1 MGDFIDLTKTMD
13 MSTLVPRVWDT
24 KYPIYLL
31 EFGGP
36 IGAGK
41 SETAEEV
48 YRMLGLLGG
57 TGKYDIRI
65 LREDIQSDA
74 NKKAIDD
81 FYKGNGSPV
90 ELERQICGSRLAML
104 LKTIESHPDTCSL
117 IIVSD
122 RAIEDDLVFI
132 RDLIKRTY
140 LPENEKSELKA
151 IMDNI
156 SQFVSELD
164 EMDSAIMHTTVYLE
178 PTPEEALSRIRKRCR
193 PNEQQIDKAT
203 LWRLT
208 GESDKLICRDVV
220 SIDNSDL
227 TVFETGTLSALV
239 LWNRLGIIDNVL
251 ISVYGVPGVGKSK
264 LAEKLQSWLPMYE
277 PRRMDR
283 LVTAV
288 LDRSDEDDIKAEQSL
303 VYEGQKE
310 IAMSPDTI
318 QDWIDSRRLGD
329 FESSRSFYPSALLT
343 ITDVGPW
350 TSEVFCKATGCSE
363 EHSGYREWFRNQ
375 YHKYLNVIVQPVG
388 GYRNVRE
395 HIKERGRPGEYEYFT
410 EERLQEIGVLISAH
424 MDEIEFDTV
433 GTAKFVVNG
442 YTKATLSSM
451 FRDVMRALHALIR
464 YTTR

>member
-1 MGDFIDLTKTMD
+1 MEIDLTKAMD

-31 EFGGP
+31 EFGGA

-48 YRMLGLLGG
+48 YMMLGALGG

-65 LREDIQSDA
+65 LREDIQSAA

-81 FYKGNGSPV
+81 FYNGAKGPV
-90 ELERQICGSRLAML
+90 ELERQICGSRLEML

-132 RDLIKRTY
+132 RSILSTKVMS
-140 LPENEKSELKA
+140 ENEKSELAA
-151 IMDNI
+151 IVDNI
-156 SQFVSELD
+156 SEFVRELD
-164 EMDSAIMHTTVYLE
+164 EMDSAIVHTTIYLE
-178 PTPEEALSRIRKRCR
+178 PDPDEALSRIRKRGR

-203 LWRLT
+203 LRRLT
-208 GESDKLICRDVV
+208 GESGKLICKDVV

-239 LWNRLGIIDNVL
+239 LWNRLDIIDNVL

-264 LAEKLQSWLPMYE
+264 LASVLTGWLQMCE
-277 PRRMDR
+277 PRNMNS
-283 LVTAV
+283 LIVGV
-288 LDRSDEDDIKAEQSL
+288 PDRSDDEDIKAEQSL
-303 VYEGQKE
+303 VYEGHTAA
-310 IAMSPDTI
+310 AMSPDSM
-318 QDWIDSRRLGD
+318 QNWIDSRRVAD
-329 FESSRSFYPSALLT
+329 FENSRTFFPSALLT

-363 EHSGYREWFRNQ
+363 EHTGYREWFRNR
-375 YHKYLNVIVQPVG
+375 YHKYLNVIVQPAG
-388 GYRNVRE
+388 GFKMVRE

-410 EERLQEIGVLISAH
+410 EERLSRIGHLLLECE
-424 MDEIEFDTV
+424 DEIKFDT
-433 GTAKFVVNG
+433 TKPAKFVVNG

-451 FRDVMRALHALIR
+451 FRDVMKALHALIR
-464 YTTR
+464 YTR

>member
-1 MGDFIDLTKTMD
+1 MEIDLTKTMD
-13 MSTLVPRVWDT
+13 MSTLVPRVWNT

-31 EFGGP
+31 EFGGA

-48 YRMLGLLGG
+48 YMMLKGLGG

-65 LREDIQSDA
+65 LREDIQSAA

-81 FYKGNGSPV
+81 FYNGNGSPV
-90 ELERQICGSRLAML
+90 ELERQICGSRLEML

-132 RDLIKRTY
+132 RSILRTKVMS
-140 LPENEKSELKA
+140 ENEKSELAA
-151 IMDNI
+151 IVDNI
-156 SQFVSELD
+156 SEFVRELD
-164 EMDSAIMHTTVYLE
+164 EMDSAIMHTTIYLE
-178 PTPEEALSRIRKRCR
+178 PTPEEALARIRKRGR

-203 LWRLT
+203 LRRLT
-208 GESDKLICRDVV
+208 GESDKLICKDVV

-227 TVFETGTLSALV
+227 TVLETGTLSALV
-239 LWNRLGIIDNVL
+239 LWNRLDIIDNVL
-251 ISVYGVPGVGKSK
+251 VSVYGVPGVGKSK
-264 LAEKLQSWLPMYE
+264 LASVLTGWLQMCE
-277 PRRMDR
+277 PRNMNS
-283 LVTAV
+283 LIVGV
-288 LDRSDEDDIKAEQSL
+288 PDRSDDEDIKAEQSL
-303 VYEGQKE
+303 VYEGHTGA
-310 IAMSPDTI
+310 AMSPDSM
-318 QDWIDSRRLGD
+318 QNWIDNRRLGD

-343 ITDVGPW
+343 ITDVGPR

-375 YHKYLNVIVQPVG
+375 YHKYLNVVVQPAAG

-410 EERLQEIGVLISAH
+410 EERLQEIGVLISVR
-424 MDEIEFDTV
+424 MEEVKFDTNWTTV
-433 GTAKFVVNG
+433 FTTNG

-451 FRDVMRALHALIR
+451 FRDVMKALHALIR
-464 YTTR
+464 YTR

>member
-48 YRMLGLLGG
+48 HMMLGPLGG
-57 TGKYDIRI
+57 TGKYDIRM

-117 IIVSD
+117 VIVSD
-122 RAIEDDLVFI
+122 RAIEDDLVFL
-132 RDLIKRTY
+132 RDLIKRY
-140 LPENEKSELKA
+140 NLLENEKSELKT

-164 EMDSAIMHTTVYLE
+164 EMDSAIMHTTIYLE
-178 PTPEEALSRIRKRCR
+178 PTPEEALSRIRKRGR

-220 SIDNSDL
+220 SIDNSNL

-239 LWNRLGIIDNVL
+239 LWNRLDIIDNVL

-264 LAEKLQSWLPMYE
+264 LTSALTDWLPMYE
-277 PRRMDR
+277 PRRMNR
-283 LVTAV
+283 FVTAV
-288 LDRSDEDDIKAEQSL
+288 LDRSDDEDIEAEQKL

-318 QDWIDSRRLGD
+318 QNWIDSRRIAD
-329 FESSRSFYPSALLT
+329 FKSSREYFPSALLT

-350 TSEVFCKATGCSE
+350 TSEVFCRATGCSE

-375 YHKYLNVIVQPVG
+375 HHKYLNVIVQPVG
-388 GYRNVRE
+388 GFKVVRE

-410 EERLQEIGVLISAH
+410 EERLWRIGKFIFECSEEIK
-424 MDEIEFDTV
+424 FDT
-433 GTAKFVVNG
+433 TKPTKFVRNG
-442 YTKATLSSM
+442 YTKATLSGM

-464 YTTR
+464 YTR